1 MTSRSPRNRR
11 LILAG
16 VAIVVVGL
24 GSTWYFSKETTAEK
38 EAKTFKRLTITR
50 DDIEIT
56 IRATGTV
63 QPENRLEI
71 KPPIAGRIE
80 SVMAREGQR
89 VSRGQILAWMS
100 STERAAVLDAARA
113 KGAEEVAR
121 WEELYRATPI
131 VSPING
137 TLILRRVEPGQTFTS
152 SDPILVLSDRLT
164 VKAQVDETDL
174 AQVKAGL
181 TAVLTLDAYP
191 SEPIAAKVARI
202 AFEAK
207 TVNNVTMY
215 EVDVTPQSP
224 PDTMRSGM
232 TATVR
237 FEVASK
243 KDVIVVPNEALRTE
257 GRETSVLLEIAE
269 TNGKTSDPQK
279 TVVELGLTDGKLS
292 EVLVGLKEG
301 DIVLARTLS
310 ETSSSERASNPF
322 MPSPPRGGRGNRK

>member
-1 MTSRSPRNRR
+1 MIASRKKN
-11 LILAG
+11 LIITAALLAILSL
-16 VAIVVVGL
+16 V
-24 GSTWYFSKETTAEK
+24 STWYFSKETEAEK
-38 EAKTFKRLTITR
+38 EAKSFKRLTIAR
-50 DDIEIT
+50 GDVEIS

-80 SVMAREGQR
+80 SVLAREGQR

-113 KGAEEVAR
+113 KGAEEVSR

-137 TLILRRVEPGQTFTS
+137 TLILRSVEPGQTFTS
-152 SDPILVLSDRLT
+152 ADPILVLSDRLT

-174 AQVKAGL
+174 AQVKSGL
-181 TAVLTLDAYP
+181 TAIITLDAYP
-191 SEPIAAKVARI
+191 KSPIAAKVARI

-207 TVNNVTMY
+207 AVNNVTMY
-215 EVDVTPQSP
+215 EVDVTPQAP
-224 PDTMRSGM
+224 PETMRSGM

-243 KDVIVVPNEALRTE
+243 KDVLIVPNEAVRTD
-257 GRETSVLLEIAE
+257 GRETSVMIENSKANKSSSE
-269 TNGKTSDPQK
+269 PQK
-279 TVVELGLTDGKLS
+279 TVIELGLSDGKVS
-292 EVLVGLKEG
+292 EIISGLKEG
-301 DIVLARTLS
+301 DVVLARTLG
-310 ETSSSERASNPF
+310 ESSSSDRASNPF
-322 MPSPPRGGRGNRK
+322 MPSPPRGGRGNRR